1 MSASIAFAEM
11 LRAVGISPAEADAY
25 ALKWKDEAH
34 TTYGISVACQIL
46 TPWVAPES
54 GVLMHQAYVR
64 GKHVVNDEYRSRV
77 RLFMEF
83 WSSVSFTVGPGLT
96 PDWQSFT
103 IGDAQ
108 RALVDSYDLRRAGYS
123 EAAIISAARA
133 GKFAQMVE
141 LVHDGVPRDYIETIL
156 V

>member
-11 LRAVGISPAEADAY
+11 LQAVGMTPAEADAY
-25 ALKWKDEAH
+25 AMKWKNEAN
-34 TTYGISVACQIL
+34 TSYGIAVACQML

-54 GVLMHQAYVR
+54 GVLMHKAYVR
-64 GKHVVNDEYRSRV
+64 GRHVVNDEYRSRV

-83 WSSVSFTVGPGLT
+83 WSSVGFTVGPGMT
-96 PDWQSFT
+96 PDWQAFT
-103 IGDAQ
+103 IGEAQ

-123 EAAIISAARA
+123 EASIIAAARA
-133 GKFAQMVE
+133 GKFGQMVE